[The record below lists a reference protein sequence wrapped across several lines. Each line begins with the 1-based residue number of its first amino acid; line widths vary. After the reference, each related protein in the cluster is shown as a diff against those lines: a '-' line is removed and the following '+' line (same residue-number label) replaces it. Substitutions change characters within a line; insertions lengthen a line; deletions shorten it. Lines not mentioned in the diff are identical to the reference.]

1 MIEVTERGG
10 AAIFSVRVTPRASR
24 DAIEGEHQGALKV
37 RLKAPPVDDRANEA
51 LRRLLAERLNVPISA
66 VRIVSGEKSRN
77 KKVGIAG
84 ATRTQLASL
93 FEGSR
98 TTGGQ

>member
-1 MIEVTERGG
+1 MIEVTERDG

-37 RLKAPPVDDRANEA
+37 RLTAPPVKDRANEA
-51 LRRLLAERLNVPISA
+51 LRRLLAERLNVPVST

-77 KKVGIAG
+77 KKVEVAG
-84 ATRTQLASL
+84 ATRARLASF
-93 FEGSR
+93 FEAACK
-98 TTGGQ
+98 TGNQ